1 MIRPLDPVTDRAA
14 VEAFFS
20 ACAAYIRL
28 ARDAGPGPEVTDE
41 FFTDTPPGCDVA
53 QNLRV
58 GLFAGSLI
66 GVADMAFGYPT
77 ADDAYI
83 GLMMIS
89 PAARGLG
96 AGQTLLRHLAAAGQ
110 DIPRK
115 RGPDVTRSDL
125 LMVNKT
131 DLAPSVGLDPTL
143 LEVDTKVARGPPPD
157 IMAPHPAGARGGGG
171 GGLAWRR
178 WWRGW
183 SRRGGWG

>member
-28 ARDAGPGPEVTDE
+28 ERDAGPGPEVTEE
-41 FFTDTPPGCDVA
+41 FFTDTPPGCDAA
-53 QNLRV
+53 QNLRL

-96 AGQTLLRHLAAAGQ
+96 AGQTLLRHLESAARARAAHTLYLGVL
-110 DIPRK
+110 DANPRG
-115 RGPDVTRSDL
+115 RAFWEREGFTLALPNRPVTL
-125 LMVNKT
+125 GGKT
-131 DLAPSVGLDPTL
+131 QIAHRLGKAL
-143 LEVDTKVARGPPPD
+143 
-157 IMAPHPAGARGGGG
+157 
-171 GGLAWRR
+171 
-178 WWRGW
+178 
-183 SRRGGWG
+183 